1 MIKCRIHKVC
11 GIFLSRDFVVDFVVD
26 FYVHLSVD
34 FVRACCAYAV

>member
-11 GIFLSRDFVVDFVVD
+11 GIFVSRDFGVD
-26 FYVHLSVD
+26 FYVNLSVD